1 MRKNKGFSLIE
12 IIVYISLLSLL
23 MIGIFSSILSFVYS
37 SMSRPTFSERDY
49 ELLIKNYHEQ
59 N

>member
-1 MRKNKGFSLIE
+1 MNKGFSLIE

-23 MIGIFSSILSFVYS
+23 MIGVFSSVLSYVYS
-37 SMSRPTFSERDY
+37 AMKRPTLTAEHY
-49 ELLIKNYHEQ
+49 ELLIENYHE